1 MFRASTITEVHRQFA
16 FFSEVC
22 LCKGHDRA
30 DPFLHRR
37 QRDAPEV
44 KKIEFRLPLEKIS
57 EVYKRGVDKYQHCG
71 NSWLSKANDPIAANM
86 ALATRRRMSAMPLP
100 ISL

>member
-1 MFRASTITEVHRQFA
+1 MAGENCSRWAFWSSLVSPVSLAIEYFEIMCVKQESIVSSIYHYRSPPPVR

-57 EVYKRGVDKYQHCG
+57 EVYKRGVDKY
-71 NSWLSKANDPIAANM
+71 
-86 ALATRRRMSAMPLP
+86 
-100 ISL
+100 